1 MLRHSPRHHLNDKP
15 FSYLRTI
22 IVIAVIDCFFYTKLT
37 LNHIFESQHR
47 TDVSIFTSIKYL
59 QILVFLINSHHS
71 PFHICTKMYIDLIPK
86 LQPQFAEFP
95 NNTSYLILIFLYSFT
110 CVGLTI
116 TSILHFPSFLNYSI
130 THNHITT
137 YQITSSKHYH
147 SLDLHSLK

>member
-22 IVIAVIDCFFYTKLT
+22 IVIAVIDCFFNTKLT
-37 LNHIFESQHR
+37 LNHMFESQHR
-47 TDVSIFTSIKYL
+47 TDVSIFTSITYL

-71 PFHICTKMYIDLIPK
+71 PFHICINLKNKIYIDLIPK

-110 CVGLTI
+110 SVGFTI
-116 TSILHFPSFLNYSI
+116 TSILYFPSFLNYSI
-130 THNHITT
+130 TP
-137 YQITSSKHYH
+137 QSHYNI
-147 SLDLHSLK
+147 